1 MLNPYDSFEWAWGEG
16 VIKSLRVIA
25 CGVLA
30 AIPLQGGAAAADK
43 WPDRPVTIIVPY
55 SAGGGVD
62 PVARLLAQKLTERLG
77 QTFIVDN
84 KPGAGGMIGTTMVA
98 RAKPDGYT
106 LLMSASDVIA
116 INPHLYKNM
125 TYDPQADLTP
135 ITQVVSLPFLLVTA
149 SSFPPRTLKEFVDLA
164 KKSPGKYAFASGGT
178 GSLQHLAA
186 EMLMST
192 AGISLVH
199 VPYKGVVP
207 AMNDLLG
214 GQVPVLFAGFPTA
227 IQHVRAGKIN
237 ALGVT
242 SSKRMEQAKDIP
254 TIAEQGYPRFEVT
267 QWFGLFAPAKASPEV
282 IDRLYRETAEVLKSP
297 EMRQKLVAQGADPVG
312 SSPAEFKALT
322 VRESAKF
329 GKIVQDA
336 HVRVD

>member
-1 MLNPYDSFEWAWGEG
+1 MKTLHS
-16 VIKSLRVIA
+16 IA
-25 CGVLA
+25 CA
-30 AIPLQGGAAAADK
+30 ALSALMLHAGGAAADK
-43 WPDRPVTIIVPY
+43 WPDRPVTIVVPY

-62 PVARLLAQKLTERLG
+62 PVARLVAEKLTQRLG
-77 QTFIVDN
+77 QAFIVEN
-84 KPGAGGMIGTTMVA
+84 KPGASGMIGTTFVA
-98 RAKPDGYT
+98 RARPDGYT

-125 TYDPQADLTP
+125 TYDPRVDLAP
-135 ITQVVSLPFLLVTA
+135 ITEVVSLPFLLVTA
-149 SSFPPRTLKEFVDLA
+149 SSFPAHTLKDLVDMA
-164 KKSPGKYAFASGGT
+164 KKTPGKYAFASGGT

-192 AGISLVH
+192 TGINLIH

-227 IQHVRAGKIN
+227 IQHVRTGKIH

-242 SSKRMEQAKDIP
+242 SAKRMEQAKDIP
-254 TIAEQGYPRFEVT
+254 TIAEQGYPGFEVT
-267 QWFGLFAPAKASPEV
+267 QWFGFFAPAKTPPEIVERLYHETAAVLASP
-282 IDRLYRETAEVLKSP
+282 DMRE
-297 EMRQKLVAQGADPVG
+297 RLVAQGADPVG
-312 SSPAEFKALT
+312 SSPAEFKAFT
-322 VRESAKF
+322 AKESAKF

-336 HVRVD
+336 HVKID